1 MSLFKAFFRKI
12 VEQNKQVGILVS
24 LLLNWLLVVLRITKL
39 DKTDSDISVLNT
51 TKEKYILSRGIYFLF
66 LDYLYLYVGSLL
78 FYFNN
83 LRGVVPVDIKI
94 QQLNNNNFYK
104 FNNVLSASSVQQLCL
119 YGLKSV

>member
-1 MSLFKAFFRKI
+1 MLLFKAFFKKI
-12 VEQNKQVGILVS
+12 VEQNKQVGILVF

-39 DKTDSDISVLNT
+39 DKTDSDMSVLNT

-83 LRGVVPVDIKI
+83 FKGVVPVNIKI

-104 FNNVLSASSVQQLCL
+104 FNNVLSVFSVQQLCL

>member
-1 MSLFKAFFRKI
+1 MLLFKAFFKKI
-12 VEQNKQVGILVS
+12 VEQNKQVGILVF

-39 DKTDSDISVLNT
+39 DKIDSDMSVLNA

-83 LRGVVPVDIKI
+83 FKGVVPVNIKI

-104 FNNVLSASSVQQLCL
+104 FNNVLSVFSVQQLCL